1 MRLNQRWMKASKTRQ
16 DWHKRR
22 IGEDR
27 IRDYPD
33 PGLSG
38 SDRKVEGSMKKKK
51 IMAAAAGLLCGMI
64 AVISAVSGTASA
76 TAYMSDHADVNNQF
90 VIGNNTTTVEEEF
103 PTPTPV
109 PPGEYVA
116 KKVKVTNQGNVPCY
130 IRVALSYSEDLIAL
144 ENLDSENW
152 ETGEDGYYYYKHVV
166 EVGSSTM
173 NLFSGVTVKGQ
184 AEASDIRIDVYE
196 ESVQT
201 TDGSKPYKDYK
212 EAWAHYGGGGQT

>member
-1 MRLNQRWMKASKTRQ
+1 
-16 DWHKRR
+16 
-22 IGEDR
+22 
-27 IRDYPD
+27 
-33 PGLSG
+33 
-38 SDRKVEGSMKKKK
+38 MKKKRV
-51 IMAAAAGLLCGMI
+51 MAAAAGLLCGMI

-90 VIGNNTTTVEEEF
+90 VVGNNTTTVEEEF

-109 PPGEYVA
+109 SPGEHVA

-144 ENLDSENW
+144 ENLDTENW
-152 ETGEDGYYYYKHVV
+152 EAGEDGYYYYKHVV
-166 EVGSSTM
+166 EVGSSTT
-173 NLFSGVTVKGQ
+173 NLFSGVTAKGQ

-201 TDGSKPYKDYK
+201 TDGSQPYKDYK

>member
-1 MRLNQRWMKASKTRQ
+1 MR
-16 DWHKRR
+16 
-22 IGEDR
+22 
-27 IRDYPD
+27 
-33 PGLSG
+33 
-38 SDRKVEGSMKKKK
+38 KKK

-109 PPGEYVA
+109 PPGEHVA

-166 EVGSSTM
+166 EVGSSTT
-173 NLFSGVTVKGQ
+173 NLFSGVTAKGQ

-201 TDGSKPYKDYK
+201 TDGSQPYKDYK